1 MTFCG
6 YWKTALALMQYYA
19 GSAYAGNKIA
29 VISGATGGIGSAVA
43 KALSGTGYRLVLSGR
58 FVPKL
63 NALASSIQ
71 TPSVIVVGDL
81 QGASIPETL
90 LSKAVESF
98 GRCDICL
105 NNGGLLFLLRQ
116 APHVRISGNYAFS
129 VYAKPCS
136 PLIHSGSY
144 LVAGTDSR
152 LLLA

>member
-1 MTFCG
+1 MRTAPLSLVRSDSSTVIDIGRHDFLRVLGDRLSIDAVLCWFCLS
-6 YWKTALALMQYYA
+6 W
-19 GSAYAGNKIA
+19 NKVA

-116 APHVRISGNYAFS
+116 APHVRAVSTGRCNTI
-129 VYAKPCS
+129 
-136 PLIHSGSY
+136 
-144 LVAGTDSR
+144 
-152 LLLA
+152 